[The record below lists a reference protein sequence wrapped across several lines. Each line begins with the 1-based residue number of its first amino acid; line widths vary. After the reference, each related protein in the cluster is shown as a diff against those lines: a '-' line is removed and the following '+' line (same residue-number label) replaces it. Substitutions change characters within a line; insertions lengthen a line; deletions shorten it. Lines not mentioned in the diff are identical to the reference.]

1 MYQSSRRQSYVIV
14 DTVLPQA
21 FYTPY
26 LSSTP
31 QVLWEVIKR
40 SATNRRHRNL
50 TSPGYSAGSA
60 VWLLKYHYPLRL
72 SSPSV
77 GSNPTSFKVSF
88 NRSLQ
93 RGDLRA
99 PFELGLLAHH
109 ELTQV
114 TCLMNGYSVF
124 QRSLVGRVFIFP
136 PQLVANEKASKGQQN
151 QKFLKNIFIFFNLCL
166 KVR

>member
-31 QVLWEVIKR
+31 QVLWEVIKC
-40 SATNRRHRNL
+40 SATNRLHRNL

-114 TCLMNGYSVF
+114 TCLMVSIFNC
-124 QRSLVGRVFIFP
+124 QRSVKHLGCFH
-136 PQLVANEKASKGQQN
+136 KHSASPTSKPHH
-151 QKFLKNIFIFFNLCL
+151 FLKSFLKKFTVRCFLCS
-166 KVR
+166 